1 MARKPSGNPNGRPLT
16 EINKKTFEELCGIW
30 CTQAEIAAI
39 LDINVDTLHAWCL
52 RTYGEG
58 FSETY
63 AKFSSGGKASL
74 RRTQLRLSESSP
86 ALAIWLGKVYLGQK
100 EEKDEI
106 DTQALQALAN
116 MMSLLQ
122 KNRDSSEKE
131 KSNPAENDS

>member
-1 MARKPSGNPNGRPLT
+1 MARKPTGRPDGRPKK
-16 EINKKTFEELCGIW
+16 EIDQKVFENLCSVW
-30 CTQAEIAAI
+30 CTQLEIESI
-39 LDINVDTLHAWCL
+39 LETDIETINKWCL
-52 RTYGEG
+52 RTYGER

-63 AKFSSGGKASL
+63 NKFSSGGKASL
-74 RRTQLRLSESSP
+74 RRTQLKLSENSP

-106 DTQALQALAN
+106 DTQALQALAS

-131 KSNPAENDS
+131 KSNLAESDP